1 MQHTYVTY
9 IGKPDSRFVLVDV
22 MEEQCPRTT
31 NRGNRR
37 YTETW
42 WPSCCVC
49 PGARGLLP
57 PSVGLEKSAFAILWV
72 LSDGRPRTLR
82 QLTEELELEQSTVN
96 RQVNAAIKHGYL
108 ERFEVEDSLS
118 KLIRPTDAGREA
130 FRRDGLLRAERL
142 EQVFADLAPGSPE
155 ALLHELRASTTPMNG
170 RRTGTAPAGV
180 TARAIRDSREGWY
193 DHWRRHI
200 RGDRVGV
207 GGWARLWPNPY
218 ARKGTR

>member
-1 MQHTYVTY
+1 MSEDHEPWQSPVHRDLVAELLRM
-9 IGKPDSRFVLVDV
+9 SR
-22 MEEQCPRTT
+22 RK
-31 NRGNRR
+31 
-37 YTETW
+37 
-42 WPSCCVC
+42 
-49 PGARGLLP
+49 GLLP

-155 ALLHELRASTTPMNG
+155 ALLHELRAFNDAYE
-170 RRTGTAPAGV
+170 RTQDRHGAGQ
-180 TARAIRDSREGWY
+180 RDSKSDQRFK
-193 DHWRRHI
+193 
-200 RGDRVGV
+200 RGMV
-207 GGWARLWPNPY
+207 
-218 ARKGTR
+218 